1 MKKYSQLNEEESTTN
16 VVPTTNVEKA
26 SVVPIEK
33 VEITQDEAIK
43 MLSDSIKSVL
53 NKINVSEKPIEN
65 QQ

>member
-26 SVVPIEK
+26 SVVPTKK

-43 MLSDSIKSVL
+43 MLYNSIKSVL
-53 NKINVSEKPIEN
+53 NKINGSEKPTEN